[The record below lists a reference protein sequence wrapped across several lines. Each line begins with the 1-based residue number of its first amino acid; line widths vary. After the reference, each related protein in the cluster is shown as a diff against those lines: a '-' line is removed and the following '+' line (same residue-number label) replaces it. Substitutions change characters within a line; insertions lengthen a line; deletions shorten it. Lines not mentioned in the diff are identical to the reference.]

1 MHTYRVAI
9 RNKGSR
15 EVQGESPSDAFKKI
29 SPDWELSVTS
39 DAFNADVCIELLNGS
54 RKSKSYYKLM
64 GKPKGVNQQKNKMAQ
79 PTQQPSKSS
88 TPTGRTKEERF
99 TKALAAT
106 IPAGAVM
113 SVLYPNG
120 YSSAQ
125 KDKLRS
131 RIFDVFGNP
140 YTSGKKWPAE
150 IRRLEA
156 EMGAMDMLA
165 ALVAQCGARAAIVKY
180 KAPKTSRWD
189 VDKRS
194 YYEKYLDD
202 YLREG
207 GTKEE
212 FDKFLAIQEEHYKRS
227 EVAHNIHTDFEGVS
241 YNGIKEKNEPFNS
254 MEVAMLFSIWET
266 VV

>member
-1 MHTYRVAI
+1 
-9 RNKGSR
+9 
-15 EVQGESPSDAFKKI
+15 
-29 SPDWELSVTS
+29 
-39 DAFNADVCIELLNGS
+39 
-54 RKSKSYYKLM
+54 
-64 GKPKGVNQQKNKMAQ
+64 
-79 PTQQPSKSS
+79 
-88 TPTGRTKEERF
+88 
-99 TKALAAT
+99 
-106 IPAGAVM
+106 M

-150 IRRLEA
+150 IRRLDA
-156 EMGAMDMLA
+156 EMSAMDMLV
-165 ALVAQCGARAAIVKY
+165 ALVCQHGVRAASIKY
-180 KAPKTSRWD
+180 KEPKTSRWD

-202 YLREG
+202 YLKEG

-212 FDKFLAIQEEHYKRS
+212 FDKFLEIQTEHYKRS
-227 EVAHNIHTDFEGVS
+227 DVAHNIHTDFEGMS
-241 YNGIKEKNEPFNS
+241 YGGIREKNEPFSS